1 MPRISG
7 TAVLCLLGTGVALV
21 GFGPRRLSAQAGQL
35 SPAQVIS
42 LAAVGTSTLTVS
54 ITAGGVQSINS
65 VTDNSVNGFP
75 SPVTILTAW
84 DVSPG
89 QTNSVELMAFF
100 SVPSQAL
107 VGGATQIPSVRVLGR
122 VATGLPTSFTPMTQ
136 SAVGGVGTAGGS
148 LHLFTQAITG
158 ANKTASRTDNLE
170 LRLDLTGF
178 PALAPGNYTG
188 TLNLRAVTQ

>member
-1 MPRISG
+1 MPRMVG
-7 TAVLCLLGTGVALV
+7 TAGLCILGPCAALVAL
-21 GFGPRRLSAQAGQL
+21 GPREVLAQAGQL

-42 LAAVGTSTLTVS
+42 LAAAGTSTLTII
-54 ITAGGVQSINS
+54 ITAGAVQSIAG
-65 VTDNSVNGFP
+65 VTDNSVNSFP

-84 DVSPG
+84 DVNPG

-107 VGGATQIPSVRVLGR
+107 VGGPTQIPSGRVLGR
-122 VATGLPTSFTPMTQ
+122 VTTGLPIAFTPMTQ

-170 LRLDLTGF
+170 LQLNLTGF
-178 PALAPGNYTG
+178 PALAPGIYTG
-188 TLNLRAVTQ
+188 TLNLRAVIQ